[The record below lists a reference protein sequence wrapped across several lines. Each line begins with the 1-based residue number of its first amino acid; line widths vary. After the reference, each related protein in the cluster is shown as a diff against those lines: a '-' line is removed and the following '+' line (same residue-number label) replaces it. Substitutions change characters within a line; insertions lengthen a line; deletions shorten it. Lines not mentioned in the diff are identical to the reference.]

1 MKKSPKGP
9 WVIIMMALLL
19 VAVIL
24 ILGNQSFKATEKA
37 AFDEFN
43 QRQLVL
49 ARGAAG
55 GIDLYFETL
64 AGDMRAVGRM
74 PQVQHLDEVPTR
86 REIQHTFDQAEYSYY
101 KYEDSSG
108 QYNRDE
114 KEENLIAYAPIHL
127 GNEVWA
133 IGVWAPKEDARQ
145 LIQSAYLGQ
154 LFVVGLSLL
163 TILLGSSYSLV
174 AFYRTSK
181 FLEKEVETKTGELK
195 ESHERLLTVL
205 DSLDAVVYVA
215 DMETYEILFVN
226 KYLRNLV
233 GHVVGQTCWQT
244 LQVGQSGPCDFCT
257 NEKLLVASGEPSGVY
272 GWEFQNMV
280 TGRWYEIRD
289 RAIRWVDGRIVRLE
303 IAIDITEGKR
313 VEEALEAAHAFQQ
326 AIIDGVAESI
336 MVIGIDYRV
345 QLMNR
350 AAREFSSGG
359 ADASESLLCH
369 QISHQRET
377 PCDGT
382 EHPCPLEQ
390 VRQSGQPVTVVHEH
404 YQANGEWRVVEVLAS
419 PLWGAD
425 GAFQGIIESARDI
438 TERVRAEEALEAA
451 RAFQQSLIDE
461 ERGRIAR
468 ELHDGLAQLLGYV
481 STKAMAVRLMLK
493 NRQTEAADQHLLQ
506 LEEAARE
513 LYVDVRQAILDLKM
527 TGQSDAGLTATLKDF
542 AAQFSRL
549 SGLPVE
555 LAIAPAVE
563 SLSLTAETELQLLRI
578 VQEALTNVRKH
589 ASATKVWISL
599 RLNDG
604 VLELTVSDDGQGFDP
619 DHVPTTHWPH
629 FGLSTMHERAEAIGA
644 EFDLDSELGA
654 GTRIMVRLPVV
665 SNQ

>member
-19 VAVIL
+19 VAVML

-55 GIDLYFETL
+55 GIELYFETL
-64 AGDMRAVGRM
+64 AGDLRALGRM
-74 PQVQHLDEVPTR
+74 PQVQHLDEAPTR

-108 QYNRDE
+108 QYTRE
-114 KEENLIAYAPIHL
+114 KKEEKLIAYAPIHL

-145 LIQSAYLGQ
+145 LIRSAYLRQ
-154 LFVVGLSLL
+154 LLVVGLSLL
-163 TILLGSSYSLV
+163 TILLGSSYSLA

-181 FLEKEVETKTGELK
+181 FLEKEVETKTGELE
-195 ESHERLLTVL
+195 ESHERLLKVL

-226 KYLRNLV
+226 EYLRNLF
-233 GHVVGQTCWQT
+233 GHVVGKTCWQT

-257 NEKLLVASGEPSGVY
+257 NEKLLVASGEPSTVY
-272 GWEFQNMV
+272 GWELQNTV

-303 IAIDITEGKR
+303 IAIDITE
-313 VEEALEAAHAFQQ
+313 
-326 AIIDGVAESI
+326 
-336 MVIGIDYRV
+336 
-345 QLMNR
+345 
-350 AAREFSSGG
+350 
-359 ADASESLLCH
+359 
-369 QISHQRET
+369 
-377 PCDGT
+377 
-382 EHPCPLEQ
+382 
-390 VRQSGQPVTVVHEH
+390 
-404 YQANGEWRVVEVLAS
+404 
-419 PLWGAD
+419 
-425 GAFQGIIESARDI
+425 
-438 TERVRAEEALEAA
+438 RVRAEEALEAA
-451 RAFQQSLIDE
+451 RALQQSLIDE
-461 ERGRIAR
+461 ERQRIAR

-481 STKAMAVRLMLK
+481 TTKAMAVRLMLK
-493 NRQTEAADQHLLQ
+493 NRQMEAADQHLLQ

-513 LYVDVRQAILDLKM
+513 LYVDVRQAILDLNM
-527 TGQSDAGLTATLKDF
+527 TGQSAAGLTATLKDF
-542 AAQFSRL
+542 TAQSSRL

-599 RLNDG
+599 QISDG
-604 VLELTVSDDGQGFDP
+604 VLEMTVSDDGQGFDP
-619 DHVPTTHWPH
+619 DRVPTTHRPH
-629 FGLSTMHERAEAIGA
+629 FGLGTMRERAEAIGA
-644 EFDLDSELGA
+644 EFDLDSEPGA
-654 GTRIMVRLPVV
+654 GTRVTVRLAVKDLP
-665 SNQ
+665 

>member
-1 MKKSPKGP
+1 MEKSHKGP

-19 VAVIL
+19 VVGML
-24 ILGNQSFKATEKA
+24 ILGYQSFKAAEKA
-37 AFDEFN
+37 AFNEFD

-55 GIDLYFETL
+55 GIELYFETL
-64 AGDMRAVGRM
+64 AGDLRALGRM
-74 PQVQHLDEVPTR
+74 PQVQHLNEAPTR

-101 KYEDSSG
+101 EYEDSSG
-108 QYNRDE
+108 QYTRD
-114 KEENLIAYAPIHL
+114 KKGENLIAYAPIHL

-145 LIQSAYLGQ
+145 LIRSAYLRQ
-154 LFVVGLSLL
+154 LLAVGLSLL
-163 TILLGSSYSLV
+163 TIFLGSSYSLA
-174 AFYRTSK
+174 AFSHTSK

-205 DSLDAVVYVA
+205 DSLEAAVYVA

-226 KYLRNLV
+226 EYLRNLF
-233 GHVVGQTCWQT
+233 GDVVRQTCWQA
-244 LQVGQSGPCDFCT
+244 LQIGQSGPCDFCT

-303 IAIDITEGKR
+303 IAIDITE
-313 VEEALEAAHAFQQ
+313 
-326 AIIDGVAESI
+326 
-336 MVIGIDYRV
+336 
-345 QLMNR
+345 
-350 AAREFSSGG
+350 
-359 ADASESLLCH
+359 
-369 QISHQRET
+369 
-377 PCDGT
+377 
-382 EHPCPLEQ
+382 
-390 VRQSGQPVTVVHEH
+390 
-404 YQANGEWRVVEVLAS
+404 
-419 PLWGAD
+419 
-425 GAFQGIIESARDI
+425 
-438 TERVRAEEALEAA
+438 RVRAEEALEAA
-451 RAFQQSLIDE
+451 RALQQSLIDD
-461 ERGRIAR
+461 ERQRIAR

-493 NRQTEAADQHLLQ
+493 NGQTEAAHQHLLQ

-513 LYVDVRQAILDLKM
+513 LYVDVRQTILDLKM
-527 TGQSDAGLTATLKDF
+527 TGQSGAGLTATLKEF
-542 AAQFSRL
+542 TAQFSRL
-549 SGLPVE
+549 SGLSVE

-563 SLSLTAETELQLLRI
+563 SLSLTAEIELQLLRI

-599 RLNDG
+599 RISDG
-604 VLELTVSDDGQGFDP
+604 VLELRVSDDGQGFDP
-619 DHVPTTHWPH
+619 EHVPTTHWPH
-629 FGLSTMHERAEAIGA
+629 FGLSTMHERAKAIGA

-654 GTRIMVRLPVV
+654 GTRIMVRLPVI

>member
-181 FLEKEVETKTGELK
+181 FLEKEVETKTGELE

-233 GHVVGQTCWQT
+233 GDVVGQTCWQT

-272 GWEFQNMV
+272 GWEFQNTV

-303 IAIDITEGKR
+303 IAIDITK
-313 VEEALEAAHAFQQ
+313 
-326 AIIDGVAESI
+326 
-336 MVIGIDYRV
+336 
-345 QLMNR
+345 
-350 AAREFSSGG
+350 
-359 ADASESLLCH
+359 
-369 QISHQRET
+369 
-377 PCDGT
+377 
-382 EHPCPLEQ
+382 
-390 VRQSGQPVTVVHEH
+390 
-404 YQANGEWRVVEVLAS
+404 
-419 PLWGAD
+419 
-425 GAFQGIIESARDI
+425 
-438 TERVRAEEALEAA
+438 RVRAEEALEAA
-451 RAFQQSLIDE
+451 HARQQSLIDE
-461 ERGRIAR
+461 ERQRIAR

-493 NRQTEAADQHLLQ
+493 NRRTEAADQHLLQ

-527 TGQSDAGLTATLKDF
+527 TGQSGAGVTATLKDF
-542 AAQFSRL
+542 TAQFSRL

-563 SLSLTAETELQLLRI
+563 SLSLTAEIELQLLRI

-589 ASATKVWISL
+589 ASATKVRISL
-599 RLNDG
+599 RVNDG

-619 DHVPTTHWPH
+619 DHVRGTHRPH
-629 FGLSTMHERAEAIGA
+629 FGLSTMRERAEAIGA
-644 EFDLDSELGA
+644 EFDLDSEPGA
-654 GTRIMVRLPVV
+654 GTRVTVRLSGV